1 MPKPKYKISSFL
13 LNNLKLRLEIKLS
26 YQIITKFD
34 CKKLGDL
41 IFEETNKTVSE
52 STIYRIF
59 LLEGY
64 AHAPYIH
71 TLDIFAEFLGYSE
84 WFELEK
90 TLNELTNFQFLTGLF
105 PDERQYKSLITFSI
119 HAGQLKPV
127 YNFLEQFNPDLSFEK
142 KLLIGRQLFY
152 TLRTNPSSNLQF
164 FKNFNSLPIV
174 RVGFYEYLA
183 DPDFTIP
190 DYDKGLVHYLSSVK
204 PHESNKSLQDF
215 IFANSLLLRYYFL
228 KKNKSKVLDLGRL
241 IYSEISLTEK
251 ELSELYIY
259 PKIRYLAYRLLYEFI
274 QKGFNQSYW
283 EWLEDFSTKEMN
295 LAVLY
300 EKRMILHTLLDVLQ
314 LNPTLQEQKMN
325 EFYHQF
331 PTVFTHF
338 PSNFTKLSIKDRL
351 YYLNP
356 NASTFV

>member
-1 MPKPKYKISSFL
+1 MPKPKYRISSFL
-13 LNNLKLRLEIKLS
+13 LNNLKFRLETKLS

-34 CKKLGDL
+34 CKKLSHL

-119 HAGQLKPV
+119 HAGHLKPV

-142 KLLIGRQLFY
+142 KLLLGRQLFY
-152 TLRTNPSSNLQF
+152 TLKTNPNSNLQF

-174 RVGFYEYLA
+174 REGFYEYLA

-204 PHESNKSLQDF
+204 PNESNKSLQDF
-215 IFANSLLLRYYFL
+215 IFANSLLLRYYFF
-228 KKNKSKVLDLGRL
+228 KKNKSKVLQLGKL
-241 IYSEISLTEK
+241 IYLEISLTDK
-251 ELSELYIY
+251 ELTELHIY
-259 PKIRYLAYRLLYEFI
+259 PKIRYLAYRLLYDFMLN
-274 QKGFNQSYW
+274 GFNQSYW
-283 EWLEDFSTKEMN
+283 EWLEDFSTNEMN
-295 LAVLY
+295 LGVLY

-314 LNPTLQEQKMN
+314 MNPVLQEQKMN

-331 PTVFTHF
+331 PAVFTHF
-338 PSNFTKLSIKDRL
+338 PNNFTKLSVKDRL

>member
-1 MPKPKYKISSFL
+1 MPKPKYQISIYL
-13 LNNLKLRLEIKLS
+13 LNNLKFKLESKLT
-26 YQIITKFD
+26 YQILSKFD
-34 CKKLGDL
+34 CKKLSLL
-41 IFEETNKTVSE
+41 ISHETSKTVSE

-90 TLNELTNFQFLTGLF
+90 TLNELTNFQFLAGLF
-105 PDERQYKSLITFSI
+105 PDEREYKSLITFSI
-119 HAGQLKPV
+119 HAGHLKPV

-152 TLRTNPSSNLQF
+152 SLKTNPSSNLKF

-174 RVGFYEYLA
+174 REGFYEYLA

-251 ELSELYIY
+251 ELSKLYIY

-283 EWLEDFSTKEMN
+283 ESLLDFSVHQMQSAE
-295 LAVLY
+295 LF

-314 LNPTLQEQKMN
+314 INPPLRAQKLNDFKK
-325 EFYHQF
+325 EFND
-331 PTVFTHF
+331 VFSFF
-338 PSNFTKLSIKDRL
+338 PSNFNKLSISEQVN
-351 YYLNP
+351 YLNP
-356 NASTFV
+356 NASNFV

>member
-13 LNNLKLRLEIKLS
+13 LNNLKHRLETELS

-34 CKKLGDL
+34 CKKLSHL
-41 IFEETNKTVSE
+41 IFDETNKSVSE

-59 LLEGY
+59 LRESFE
-64 AHAPYIH
+64 HAPYTH

-90 TLNELTNFQFLTGLF
+90 TLNELTNFQFLSGLF

-119 HAGQLKPV
+119 HSGQLKPV

-152 TLRTNPSSNLQF
+152 TLRTNPNSNLQF

-174 RVGFYEYLA
+174 REGFYEYLA

-190 DYDKGLVHYLSSVK
+190 DYEKGILHYLSSVK

-215 IFANSLLLRYYFL
+215 IFANSLLLRYYFF
-228 KKNKSKVLDLGRL
+228 KKNKSKVLQLGKL
-241 IYSEISLTEK
+241 IYLEISLTDK
-251 ELSELYIY
+251 ELTELHIY
-259 PKIRYLAYRLLYEFI
+259 PKIRYLSYRLLYDFMLN
-274 QKGFNQSYW
+274 GFNQTYW
-283 EWLEDFSTKEMN
+283 EWLEDFSTNEMN
-295 LAVLY
+295 LTVLY

-314 LNPTLQEQKMN
+314 MNPALQEQKMN

-331 PTVFTHF
+331 PAVFTHF
-338 PSNFTKLSIKDRL
+338 PNNFTKLSIKDRL

>member
-13 LNNLKLRLEIKLS
+13 LFNLKFQLETKLS

-34 CKKLGDL
+34 CKKLSQL

-64 AHAPYIH
+64 GHAPYIH

-90 TLNELTNFQFLTGLF
+90 ILNELTNFQFLSGLF
-105 PDERQYKSLITFSI
+105 PDERKYKSLITFSI
-119 HAGQLKPV
+119 HSGQLKPV

-142 KLLIGRQLFY
+142 KLLLGRQLFF
-152 TLRTNPSSNLQF
+152 TLKTNPSSNLQF
-164 FKNFNSLPIV
+164 FKSFNSLPLV
-174 RVGFYEYLA
+174 REGFYEYLA

-190 DYDKGLVHYLSSVK
+190 EYEKGLVHYLSSVK
-204 PHESNKSLQDF
+204 PHESKKSMQDF

-228 KKNKSKVLDLGRL
+228 KKNRSKVLELGKL
-241 IYSEISLTEK
+241 IYEEILLTDNELTE
-251 ELSELYIY
+251 LHIF
-259 PKIRYLAYRLLYEFI
+259 PKIRYWAYRLFYDFI
-274 QKGFNQSYW
+274 VNGFNQTYW
-283 EWLEDFSTKEMN
+283 EWLENISTSQMI
-295 LAVLY
+295 LALHY

-314 LNPTLQEQKMN
+314 INPVLQEQKMN
-325 EFYHQF
+325 EFYDRF
-331 PTVFTHF
+331 TTVFEHF
-338 PSNFTKLSIKDRL
+338 PNNYTKLSISDRL
-351 YYLNP
+351 NYLNP

>member
-13 LNNLKLRLEIKLS
+13 LNNLKHRLETELS

-34 CKKLGDL
+34 CKKLSHL
-41 IFEETNKTVSE
+41 IFDETNKSVSE

-59 LLEGY
+59 LRESFE
-64 AHAPYIH
+64 HAPYTH

-90 TLNELTNFQFLTGLF
+90 TLNELTNFQFLSGLF

-119 HAGQLKPV
+119 HSGQLKPV

-142 KLLIGRQLFY
+142 KLLLGRQLFY
-152 TLRTNPSSNLQF
+152 TLRTNPNSNLQF

-174 RVGFYEYLA
+174 REGFYEYLA

-190 DYDKGLVHYLSSVK
+190 DYDKGILHYLSSVK

-215 IFANSLLLRYYFL
+215 IFANSMLLRYYFL
-228 KKNKSKVLDLGRL
+228 KKKKSKVLQLGKL
-241 IYSEISLTEK
+241 IYLEISLTAK
-251 ELSELYIY
+251 ELTELHIY
-259 PKIRYLAYRLLYEFI
+259 PKIRYLAYRLLYDFMLN
-274 QKGFNQSYW
+274 GFNQTYW
-283 EWLEDFSTKEMN
+283 EWLEDFSTNEMN
-295 LAVLY
+295 LTVLY

-314 LNPTLQEQKMN
+314 MNPALQEQKMN

-331 PTVFTHF
+331 PAVFTHF
-338 PSNFTKLSIKDRL
+338 PSNFTRLSIKDRL